1 MATTTN
7 YSFKKSKLGHP
18 VRDDDISDNL
28 DLIDTEIHD
37 RETDITTNTG
47 DIATNTAD
55 IAAITESVTVWAGT
69 SNFAGVGGVTITH
82 NHNLSNYVPM
92 IIPREDGEGY
102 IGEVHVSDV
111 AVNSFVVR
119 NTGSETTEFVWVI
132 LNKK

>member
-7 YSFKKSKLGHP
+7 YGFKKRALGHP
-18 VRDDDISDNL
+18 VRDDDIGVNL
-28 DLIDTEIHD
+28 DMIDTEIHN
-37 RETDITTNTG
+37 RETDVTINTG

-69 SNFAGVGGVTITH
+69 SNFAGPGGVTITH
-82 NHNLSNYVPM
+82 NHNLSNYVP
-92 IIPREDGEGY
+92 IIILTEGGDGY
-102 IGEVHVSDV
+102 IGEIHVSDI

-119 NTGSETTEFVWVI
+119 NTGSETTEFTWVL